1 MFCKSL
7 PMPSIVLLQTEITKP
22 AMPTMANLEIKESEE
37 NFIDQFP
44 YEILRTSTK
53 WPSIAA
59 ASAIAGLT
67 K

>member
-1 MFCKSL
+1 
-7 PMPSIVLLQTEITKP
+7 MPSIVLLQAEITKP
-22 AMPTMANLEIKESEE
+22 AMPTIVNLEIKESEE
-37 NFIDQFP
+37 NFINPLP

-59 ASAIAGLT
+59 AAAIAGLT